1 MVHMPLEFF
10 RLTLIGAVL
19 AAFLA
24 PPALAAPRSIGDCEA
39 IRDADA
45 YNACLASF
53 GPVAHTG
60 PTVGETPAARG
71 REAIVAPAGQYGA
84 RRRGRRDRNAARY
97 SSIRRQGGLVVLRRE
112 GGRVR
117 TTIDVRRR

>member
-10 RLTLIGAVL
+10 RLTLAGAVL
-19 AAFLA
+19 VACLA
-24 PPALAAPRSIGDCEA
+24 PPVLAAPRSIGDCEA

-53 GPVAHTG
+53 GPVAHIG
-60 PTVGETPAARG
+60 PTVGESPAASG

-84 RRRGRRDRNAARY
+84 RRRGRRDRSAARP
-97 SSIRRQGGLVVLRRE
+97 SSIRRQGGVIVLRRD

-117 TTIDVRRR
+117 TTIEIRRR